1 MGWAKYAEDNY
12 EIMIERQRL
21 AESRSY
27 EPIIKVS
34 FKPET
39 DNTKVII
46 GIKAKDNSKSFK
58 EKEDQYLYCRSCG
71 RIFTFPVK
79 SQEYYESKGWD
90 APKRCKVCRELRKAR
105 LLMCSTH

>member
-21 AESRSY
+21 AESNY
-27 EPIIKVS
+27 PEPIIKVS
-34 FKPET
+34 FEPKA
-39 DNTKVII
+39 DNTKLII
-46 GIKAKDNSKSFK
+46 GFRTK
-58 EKEDQYLYCRSCG
+58 EGRKCINVKEDQYLYCRSCG
-71 RIFTFPVK
+71 RIFTFSAK